1 MSKYEINKLKDWSAE
16 ALHTHT
22 RHAPPLG
29 EMVRPHLHGG
39 ENSPAYI
46 IHPLQL
52 ISDPAAP
59 IHHISHSVIL
69 PRLTVIREVFVSAN
83 SNGSISS

>member
-1 MSKYEINKLKDWSAE
+1 MSKYEINKLKDWGAE
-16 ALHTHT
+16 AVHTHT

-29 EMVRPHLHGG
+29 EMVRPHLHGE

-52 ISDPAAP
+52 ISDLAAP
-59 IHHISHSVIL
+59 IRRVSHSATL
-69 PRLTVIREVFVSAN
+69 PHLIMIRELFVSAN
-83 SNGSISS
+83 SNGSISG